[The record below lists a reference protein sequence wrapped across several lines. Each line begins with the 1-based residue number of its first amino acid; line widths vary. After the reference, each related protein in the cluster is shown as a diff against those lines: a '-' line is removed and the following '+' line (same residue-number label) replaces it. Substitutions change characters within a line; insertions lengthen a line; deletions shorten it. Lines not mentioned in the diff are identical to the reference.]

1 MNHDENKREWE
12 AKIINMRRVFKLGKK
27 LGKIKQRSLS
37 NGYSLYE
44 SV

>member
-12 AKIINMRRVFKLGKK
+12 AKIINMRRVCKLGKK
-27 LGKIKQRSLS
+27 LGKITQQNPS

-44 SV
+44 NV